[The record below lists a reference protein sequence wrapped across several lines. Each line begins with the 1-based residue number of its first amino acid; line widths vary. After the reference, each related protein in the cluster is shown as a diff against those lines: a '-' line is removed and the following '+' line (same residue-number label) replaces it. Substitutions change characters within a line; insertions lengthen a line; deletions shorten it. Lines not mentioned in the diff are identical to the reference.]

1 MSVLI
6 EALRQAESARAAHT
20 PAAETVVPPLQA
32 AVAARRPARAAYLGA
47 GLAAALL
54 AALGSAWWWL
64 SSAQRAPAAP
74 ATQAAPAPIAAPAAA
89 DSAEPMAPAAQQSAA
104 NAAEAPARSQE
115 VTSAPRRPRAV
126 GALAHTPTPPP
137 AQAQAS
143 AGAAPSP
150 SPPPAADNIVA
161 RGEPPALEQAY
172 RALQAGRYEEAYR
185 LYESVLASQPN
196 HPDALLGF
204 AAVAEG
210 RGEPARAIAA
220 YRRVLQV
227 DPDNADALAALAEL
241 TGAADPAT
249 QASVLRA
256 AIARRPE
263 AYSLHAAL
271 GRLLAAEGRHS
282 EARVAFEAALALA
295 PQRADYAFNLAV
307 TWDRLGDAAR
317 ARALYERA
325 AALAERAP
333 VAGFDPSVARARAAQ
348 LAAAGQ

>member
-20 PAAETVVPPLQA
+20 PAAETMVPPLQA
-32 AVAARRPARAAYLGA
+32 AVTARRPARAAYVGA

-54 AALGSAWWWL
+54 AALAGAWWWL
-64 SSAQRAPAAP
+64 SSLQRAPAAP
-74 ATQAAPAPIAAPAAA
+74 AAQAMPEPIAAPAAA
-89 DSAEPMAPAAQQSAA
+89 ENIKPTAPAAQQSAA
-104 NAAEAPARSQE
+104 SAPEAARSQE
-115 VTSAPRRPRAV
+115 AASAPKRPRAAR
-126 GALAHTPTPPP
+126 ALAHTATPPP

-150 SPPPAADNIVA
+150 SPPPAADKIVA
-161 RGEPPALEQAY
+161 RGEPPVLEQAY
-172 RALQAGRYEEAYR
+172 RALHAGRYEEAYR

-196 HPDALLGF
+196 HPDALLGL
-204 AAVAEG
+204 AAAAEG

-333 VAGFDPSVARARAAQ
+333 VTGFDPSVARTRAAQ
-348 LAAAGQ
+348 LAAVGQ